1 MITFCKFLELK
12 KSKLFEL
19 VAKYH
24 KNPHN
29 FSIQYD
35 RRTINRKIVLGIEK
49 NIVRKLK
56 IGKDLIEN
64 KEIPT
69 KYYNYI

>member
-1 MITFCKFLELK
+1 
-12 KSKLFEL
+12 

-24 KNPHN
+24 KNPYN

-64 KEIPT
+64 REIPIIIT
-69 KYYNYI
+69 NNIVNAYRNFNNFLIWLK